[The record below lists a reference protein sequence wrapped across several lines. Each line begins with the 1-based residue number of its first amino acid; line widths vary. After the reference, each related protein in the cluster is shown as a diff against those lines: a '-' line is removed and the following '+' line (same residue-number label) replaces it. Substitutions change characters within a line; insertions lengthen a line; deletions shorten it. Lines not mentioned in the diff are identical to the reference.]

1 MKKYCFLITLM
12 LGGHLVLG
20 QSMEITNATTPPF
33 DPQNLISS
41 VFLGEGVEIKSIAF
55 SGSAQSI
62 GYFSKGLPFVGI
74 ERGIVMTTGLAVSAN
89 TATAIGAEANAGEQA
104 AAATNSVAF
113 DLDLAN
119 LTSGSINDV
128 AVYDIVFVPTADT
141 LRFDY
146 VFASEE
152 YPEFAC
158 SPFNDVFGFFIQ
170 GPGYPT
176 PTNIALIPGTN
187 LPVAINNLHPENI
200 FAGVPC
206 PALNDQYYIDRLASF
221 PFPQPVYD
229 GMTTVLTAIA
239 VVQPCAEYHI
249 KLAIADVLD
258 QAYDSGVFL
267 AAKSF
272 GTGSLSVEVLT
283 TSPEDVL
290 AEGCAPGSLTFRLP
304 NAAANAVD
312 LDYTI
317 FGNAINGV
325 DYQSIPTNL
334 SIPPGQTSVSVPLV
348 ALTDALAEGEEFI
361 GIDVRRDPCN
371 RDTFIIRIRE
381 NPLVAP
387 MLPADTTLCQPATA
401 LLLDATVQV
410 PLPNPPSFSN
420 TQELLI
426 EPTNTALFSNINVN
440 GVVPEILGSTTLR
453 SVCVNVEHPWI
464 DDVDL
469 LLISPG
475 GQFLE
480 LTSDNGQNGDN
491 YTNTCFTPTATT
503 PINFPFPSA
512 PASAAPFSGDWLP
525 EGNFADLWDGSYPT
539 NGNWRL
545 RLIDDTNGQDGALKD
560 WTITFEPYYNIQYQW
575 SPTTG
580 LSCPSCP
587 VTDALPAQSTLYTVL
602 ATDSY
607 GCTLTDSIRITP
619 GYPLAVPEIIC
630 SNPSLNSVTFSWL
643 SIAGATG
650 YEVNIDGQGWIPV
663 STDTFFVVNGLTT
676 PFTNVQIAVQAV
688 PGTPNCGTSVGT
700 ATCINCSAPTLTALA
715 DSADCF
721 GSNNGVVQ
729 VLANGAIPPI
739 TFSTGSQSNNS
750 GLFSGLGAG
759 VYAVQVV
766 DAQACPQSV
775 FVPVGEP
782 DSLSVAINVVQP
794 LVCYGDTNIQLNAL
808 VVGGNGGNSILWNN
822 GQTGSIA
829 DNFSA
834 GPASVFVTDAKGCT
848 GADTVVLTQPA
859 ALNLS
864 VNLVTG
870 ISCFGDS
877 TGALNAV
884 VDGGVAPYKYAW
896 SSGQTDSNL
905 INLKAGTYAVTVTD
919 HNGCTDSALVV
930 LPAWTPLT
938 INMVVQNATC
948 ALGTTGSI
956 NALVSGGVQPYQY
969 VWSGAGT
976 QSGPNLTSLGTG
988 NYMLT
993 VKDANG
999 CSVQNTAFV
1008 GEPLPM
1014 LVNLEPEENK
1024 CSGSTDG
1031 SVRSTIQGGTAPYQY
1046 IWNTGAKTSDID
1058 SIGEGSYT
1066 VTVTDANNCTVS
1078 ATATITALNP
1088 ILLQT
1093 NATPVLCHGEATG
1106 SIVLTVSGGAGG
1118 YNIQWK
1124 GPGGATYNG
1133 AELNNLPAGNY
1144 AYRLTDAVGCF
1155 LENNILVNQP
1165 GTPLLNDP
1173 PLLPDTLCFEA
1184 QNGVLSPNISG
1195 ATPPYTYQWNTGSN
1209 SPTLEQL
1216 GPGVYLLTVTDANG
1230 CSLLDTAAIVQKD
1243 QMRIDLTAQDAT
1255 CFFQRDGQASATAVF
1270 YGQTP
1275 VSLNQLL
1282 FSWNTQP
1289 VQTGAVAQGLLGGQ
1303 VFRVT
1308 VTDADGCS
1316 ATNSIAVGRPEAIVV
1331 AVAALQAVSC
1341 PGDNDG
1347 LVVVSS
1353 TGGTAP
1359 YRYSW
1364 SPQPSA
1370 VQDSL
1375 ATGLRAGKYNVV
1387 ATDARGCTASLSVE
1401 MLEPARLKANVE
1413 VLDVSCYGDSTGA
1426 LLAAPQGGTKP
1437 YFFEWSNGS
1446 TQQGADNL
1454 PAGTYALTLSDSRGC
1469 TLVDSSRVS
1478 QPLTAL
1484 DASVGTTMP
1493 KCFEAQN
1500 GSLHIHAA
1508 GGTPPY
1514 VYALNDKPF
1523 NGSPIQIGL
1532 RAGDY
1537 APKMMDKKGC
1547 LLELPLVRL
1556 AQPDPFSVDLGPDIS
1571 ILLGRD
1577 TQLFARVFNNQGKTT
1592 YEWAASDTPWLSC
1605 MDCPDPLVEQ
1615 LEYERYFTVEVSDS
1629 AGCRAEDQV
1638 RVQVLKPRKVFVPTG
1653 FSPNGDGNNDV
1664 LQLHGQSNTRVL
1676 SFAVYDRWGEQV
1688 YQGRD
1693 FFLNDPAQGW
1703 DGQFQGK
1710 PCDPGVFVWVLEVE
1724 YSDGVKD
1731 LYKGN
1736 TTLVR

>member
-12 LGGHLVLG
+12 LGGHLLLG

-41 VFLGEGVEIKSIAF
+41 VFLGEGVEIKSITF
-55 SGSAQSI
+55 SGSAQSV

-89 TATAIGAEANAGEQA
+89 NTTAIGAEANASELA
-104 AAATNSVAF
+104 AAANNSVAF
-113 DLDLAN
+113 DQDLAN
-119 LTSGSINDV
+119 QASDTIQDV

-152 YPEFAC
+152 YPEFGC

-206 PALNDQYYIDRLASF
+206 PALNEQYYIDRLVSF

-239 VVQPCAEYHI
+239 VVQPCEEYHI

-258 QAYDSGVFL
+258 QSYDSGVFL

-272 GTGSLSVEVLT
+272 GTGSLSVEVIT
-283 TSPEDVL
+283 ASPEGVL
-290 AEGCAPGSLTFRLP
+290 AEGCAPGTLTFRLP
-304 NAAANAVD
+304 SATQKPFII
-312 LDYTI
+312 DYNI

-325 DYQSIPTNL
+325 DYQTIATNL
-334 SIPPGQTSVSVPLV
+334 SIPPGQTSVSVPVV
-348 ALTDALAEGEEFI
+348 ALSDAFAEGEEFI
-361 GIDVRRDPCN
+361 GIDVRRDPCT

-387 MLPADTTLCQPATA
+387 MLPADTTLCLPATP

-410 PLPNPPSFSN
+410 PLPDPPSFSN
-420 TQELLI
+420 TQELPI

-453 SVCVNVEHPWI
+453 SVCVHVEHPWI
-464 DDVDL
+464 DDIDL

-480 LTSDNGQNGDN
+480 LSTDNGQNGDN

-503 PINFPFPSA
+503 PINFPLPSA
-512 PASAAPFSGDWLP
+512 PASAAPFTGNWLP
-525 EGNFADLWDGSYPT
+525 EGDFADLWDGSYPA

-560 WTITFEPYYNIQYQW
+560 WTITFEPFYKIEYQW
-575 SPTTG
+575 SPISG

-587 VTDALPAQSTLYTVL
+587 VTDALPTQPTLYTVQVS
-602 ATDSY
+602 DSY
-607 GCTLTDSIRITP
+607 GCTVTDSIRIDP
-619 GYPLAVPEIIC
+619 ASPLAAPEIIC
-630 SNPSLNSVTFSWL
+630 SNPGLNSVTFTWL
-643 SIAGATG
+643 SVAGAAG
-650 YEVNIDGQGWIPV
+650 YVVNVGGQGWAPV
-663 STDTFFVVNGLTT
+663 GTDTFFVVSGLTT

-688 PGTPNCGTSVGT
+688 PGTPNCGASVGT
-700 ATCINCSAPTLTALA
+700 ATCINCSAPTVTAVA

-729 VLANGAIPPI
+729 VLANGAILPI
-739 TFSTGSQSNNS
+739 TFSTGSQSNS
-750 GLFSGLGAG
+750 TGLFSGLGAG
-759 VYAVQVV
+759 VYAVEVV
-766 DAQACPQSV
+766 DAQACPQSI
-775 FVPVGEP
+775 FVTVGQP
-782 DSLSVAINVVQP
+782 DSLSVAVNMVQP
-794 LVCYGDTNIQLNAL
+794 LECHGDTNVQLSAL
-808 VVGGNGGNSILWNN
+808 VAGGNGGFSLLWSN
-822 GQTGSIA
+822 GQTGSNA

-834 GPASVFVTDAKGCT
+834 GFASVTATDAKGCT
-848 GADTVVLTQPA
+848 GADTVLLTQPDE
-859 ALNLS
+859 LSLS
-864 VNLVTG
+864 VSLVAD
-870 ISCFGDS
+870 ILCFGDS
-877 TGALNAV
+877 TGALNTV
-884 VDGGVAPYKYAW
+884 VAGGATPYKYAW

-905 INLKAGTYAVTVTD
+905 TNLMAGTYAVTVTD
-919 HNGCTDSALVV
+919 NNGCVDSALVV
-930 LPAWTPLT
+930 LPALTPLAVN
-938 INMVVQNATC
+938 IVVQNATC
-948 ALGTTGSI
+948 ALSTTGSI
-956 NALVSGGVQPYQY
+956 NALVSGGVQPYEY
-969 VWSGAGT
+969 LWSGAGT
-976 QSGPNLTSLGTG
+976 QSVPNLTGLGTG
-988 NYMLT
+988 NYMLL
-993 VKDANG
+993 VNDANG
-999 CSVQNTAFV
+999 CTAQANAFV

-1014 LVNLEPEENK
+1014 VVNLEPEENK

-1031 SVRSTIQGGTAPYQY
+1031 SMRSTIQGGTAPYQY
-1046 IWNTGAKTSDID
+1046 VWNTGAKNSDID

-1066 VTVTDANNCTVS
+1066 LTVTDANNCTVS

-1088 ILLQT
+1088 IVLQT
-1093 NATPVLCHGEATG
+1093 NVTPVLCHGEATG
-1106 SIVLTVSGGAGG
+1106 NIVLTASGGAGG
-1118 YNIQWK
+1118 YNIQWI

-1133 AELNNLPAGNY
+1133 AALNNLPAGNY

-1155 LENNILVNQP
+1155 LEDNILVNQP
-1165 GTPLLNDP
+1165 GTPVLNDT

-1184 QNGVLSPNISG
+1184 QNGVLNPNISG
-1195 ATPPYTYQWNTGSN
+1195 GTPPYTYQWNTGNN
-1209 SPTLEQL
+1209 SPALEQL
-1216 GPGVYLLTVTDANG
+1216 GPGIYLLTVTDANG
-1230 CSLLDTAAIVQKD
+1230 CPLLDTAAIVQKG

-1255 CFFQRDGQASATAVF
+1255 CFFERDGQASATAVF

-1275 VSLNQLL
+1275 VQLNLL
-1282 FSWNTQP
+1282 QFSWNTQP
-1289 VQTGAVAQGLLGGQ
+1289 AQTGAVAQGLLGGQ
-1303 VFRVT
+1303 LFRVT
-1308 VTDADGCS
+1308 ATDADGCS
-1316 ATNSIAVGRPEAIVV
+1316 ATNSIAVGRREAIVV
-1331 AVAALQAVSC
+1331 AVADLRSVSC
-1341 PGDNDG
+1341 PGESDG
-1347 LVVVSS
+1347 RVVVGSS
-1353 TGGTAP
+1353 GGTAP
-1359 YRYSW
+1359 YWYSW

-1375 ATGLRAGKYNVV
+1375 ATGLRAGKYSVV
-1387 ATDARGCTASLSVE
+1387 ATDAKGCTASLSVE
-1401 MLEPARLKANVE
+1401 MLEPAKLKSNVK
-1413 VLDVSCYGDSTGA
+1413 VFDVSCYGDSTGA

-1437 YFFEWSNGS
+1437 YAYQWSNGS

-1454 PAGTYALTLSDSRGC
+1454 PAGRYALTLSDSRGC

-1484 DASVGTTMP
+1484 DATVGATMP
-1493 KCFEAQN
+1493 KCFGAKN
-1500 GSLHIHAA
+1500 GSLHIQAN

-1514 VYALNDKPF
+1514 VYALNNKPF
-1523 NGSPIQIGL
+1523 NGSPIQIALG
-1532 RAGDY
+1532 AGDY
-1537 APKMMDKKGC
+1537 APKIVDKKGC
-1547 LLELPLVRL
+1547 LLELPLVLL
-1556 AQPDPFSVDLGPDIS
+1556 AQPDPFSVDLGPDFS

-1577 TQLFARVFNNQGKTT
+1577 TQLFAQVVNNQGKTT
-1592 YEWAASDTPWLSC
+1592 YDWQAADAPWLSC
-1605 MDCPDPLVEQ
+1605 LDCPDPLVEQ
-1615 LEYERYFTVEVSDS
+1615 LEYERYFTVDVSDS

-1638 RVQVLKPRKVFVPTG
+1638 RIQVLKPRKVFVPTG
-1653 FSPNGDGNNDV
+1653 FSPNGDGNND
-1664 LQLHGQSNTRVL
+1664 LLLLHGQSNTRVL
-1676 SFAVYDRWGEQV
+1676 SFALYDRWGEQV

-1693 FFLNDPAQGW
+1693 FLLNDPAQGW